1 MESSTHKLLTLK
13 ISNNLNKNGVID
25 RENIERH
32 KKKTPPTHGVSRQ
45 SLITWKMRSREGR
58 RRPTAFLLLTTNHDK
73 EKKKKRDKI
82 EGRLTQEDTRLI
94 SLSRSLETSSFKQH
108 KRRPKGGST

>member
-1 MESSTHKLLTLK
+1 MEDEIKR
-13 ISNNLNKNGVID
+13 G
-25 RENIERH
+25 
-32 KKKTPPTHGVSRQ
+32 KKR
-45 SLITWKMRSREGR
+45 L
-58 RRPTAFLLLTTNHDK
+58 TAFLLLTTNHDK
-73 EKKKKRDKI
+73 EKKKRDKI